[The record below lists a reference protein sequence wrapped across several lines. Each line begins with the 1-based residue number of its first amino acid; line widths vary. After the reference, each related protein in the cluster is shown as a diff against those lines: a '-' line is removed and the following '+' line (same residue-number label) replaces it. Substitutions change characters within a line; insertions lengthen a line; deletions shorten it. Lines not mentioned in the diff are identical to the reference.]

1 MSSAAISAAASTV
14 IPAINVHP
22 HGHKKG
28 LQADSESNGTDTTVG
43 QTPATT
49 NQNLFSSLLQ
59 SLEQVIGVQPTS
71 STSAAA
77 SAAAGAAADAGAAS
91 AASAATTAAA
101 GVTPATVT
109 ATPASAQTL
118 ARLNHSAHRFLQNL
132 QTNGN
137 APQSLVGGTV
147 NANV

>member
-22 HGHKKG
+22 HGGHGHKKG
-28 LQADSESNGTDTTVG
+28 VEADSENDTDTTIG

-59 SLEQVIGVQPTS
+59 SLEQVTGVQPTS
-71 STSAAA
+71 STSGAA
-77 SAAAGAAADAGAAS
+77 SVTAGAAAGTGATS

-109 ATPASAQTL
+109 ATPASAQAL
-118 ARLNHSAHRFLQNL
+118 ARMSHSVQSFLQNL
-132 QTNGN
+132 QTS
-137 APQSLVGGTV
+137 QSPVGGTV
-147 NANV
+147 NANA